1 MKTLRG
7 RMVLTL
13 LGLAAVTLAITSIA
27 GILILRHY
35 QTGRLDNEVTR
46 LSQVAARPY
55 FTEGRFRPPDSGSPG
70 SRRSPQ
76 PTAPPAISVA
86 PPTASPSPASP
97 STALRSPALPGAT
110 ANATPS
116 PSATASPSQ
125 PLCAEL
131 WRGPNPAAESNAWPE
146 CAAFPTGVGD
156 NALFLV
162 YDAQG
167 NPVRGPRN
175 IDPADGPDLG
185 SFADI
190 KKLAGQPITTL
201 SNAAS
206 GERFRVKVTLTPHGD
221 YAVAAISLARADATT
236 TQMTVVSV
244 AVGLGVLALVGLGS
258 YYLVGIAL
266 RPLTRMEHAADAIT
280 QGDLSARV
288 PDTNPHSEP
297 GRLGIALNTM
307 LGRVEAAVA
316 ARTTSEQKL
325 RRFLAD
331 VSHELRTPLT
341 SIRGFAELYRR
352 GGAPAGPQLDET
364 MSRIEAE
371 AARMGLLVEDLLQL
385 AALDESPPLRRAP
398 VDLLEIAADTIRDA
412 HVRNPSRKVE
422 LATFEPVTVD
432 GDEYQLR
439 QLAANVIGNALQHT
453 PATAGIT
460 VRVTTSGTPLSRG
473 EVTASV
479 GIMPTTAVVAVIE
492 IADTGPGIAPEHTQ
506 HIFERLYRAEPS
518 RSRNHGGAGL
528 GLAIAASIIKAHHG
542 RIELSTQ
549 PGAGATFRIVLP
561 IAQH

>member
-1 MKTLRG
+1 
-7 RMVLTL
+7 
-13 LGLAAVTLAITSIA
+13 
-27 GILILRHY
+27 
-35 QTGRLDNEVTR
+35 
-46 LSQVAARPY
+46 
-55 FTEGRFRPPDSGSPG
+55 
-70 SRRSPQ
+70 
-76 PTAPPAISVA
+76 
-86 PPTASPSPASP
+86 
-97 STALRSPALPGAT
+97 
-110 ANATPS
+110 
-116 PSATASPSQ
+116 
-125 PLCAEL
+125 LCAEL
-131 WRGPNPAAESNAWPE
+131 WRSPNPATDGNAWPE

-162 YDAQG
+162 YDWQG

-185 SFADI
+185 SFTDI
-190 KKLAGQPITTL
+190 KSMAGRPIATLA
-201 SNAAS
+201 NADS
-206 GERFRVKVTLTPHGD
+206 GERFRVKVTVTPRGD

-244 AVGLGVLALVGLGS
+244 AVSLGVLALLGLGS

-266 RPLTRMEHAADAIT
+266 RPLTRMELAAEAIT
-280 QGDLSARV
+280 HGDLSARV

-316 ARTTSEQKL
+316 ARTTSERKL
-325 RRFLAD
+325 RQFLAD

-352 GGAPAGPQLDET
+352 GGARSGPQLDET

-371 AARMGLLVEDLLQL
+371 AARMGLLVEDLLLL

-398 VDLLEIAADTIRDA
+398 VDLLEVAVDTIRDA

-432 GDEYQLR
+432 GDEHQLR
-439 QLAANVIGNALQHT
+439 QLAVNLIGNALQHT
-453 PATAGIT
+453 PVTARVT
-460 VRVTTSGTPLSRG
+460 VRVTTSSATLPRDA
-473 EVTASV
+473 VTASV
-479 GIMPTTAVVAVIE
+479 GTLPSTATIAVVEV
-492 IADTGPGIAPEHTQ
+492 ADTGPGIAPEHAK

-542 RIELSTQ
+542 RIELSTR
-549 PGAGATFRIVLP
+549 PGAGATFRALLP
-561 IAQH
+561 LPPESD

>member
-1 MKTLRG
+1 M
-7 RMVLTL
+7 
-13 LGLAAVTLAITSIA
+13 
-27 GILILRHY
+27 
-35 QTGRLDNEVTR
+35 
-46 LSQVAARPY
+46 
-55 FTEGRFRPPDSGSPG
+55 
-70 SRRSPQ
+70 
-76 PTAPPAISVA
+76 
-86 PPTASPSPASP
+86 
-97 STALRSPALPGAT
+97 
-110 ANATPS
+110 
-116 PSATASPSQ
+116 
-125 PLCAEL
+125 CAEL
-131 WRGPNPAAESNAWPE
+131 WRAPNPIADAWPE

-162 YDAQG
+162 YDSQG

-190 KKLAGQPITTL
+190 KNMAGQPIATL
-201 SNAAS
+201 ANAAS
-206 GERFRVKVTLTPHGD
+206 GERFRVKVTLTPRGD

-244 AVGLGVLALVGLGS
+244 AVALGVLALLGLGS

-288 PDTNPHSEP
+288 PDTDPHSEP

-316 ARTTSEQKL
+316 ARTTSERKL
-325 RRFLAD
+325 RQFLAD

-352 GGAPAGPQLDET
+352 GGAPSGPQLDET

-385 AALDESPPLRRAP
+385 AALDESPPLRRAS
-398 VDLLEIAADTIRDA
+398 VDLLEVAADTIRDA
-412 HVRNPSRKVE
+412 HVRNPSRKVG

-432 GDEYQLR
+432 GDEHQLR
-439 QLAANVIGNALQHT
+439 QLAANLIGNALQHT
-453 PATAGIT
+453 PPTATIT
-460 VRVTTSGTPLSRG
+460 VRVTSSSTTPFRDP
-473 EVTASV
+473 VTASV
-479 GIMPTTAVVAVIE
+479 GTMPATATVAVVEVT
-492 IADTGPGIAPEHTQ
+492 DTGPGIAAEHAA

-528 GLAIAASIIKAHHG
+528 GLAIAASIVKAHHG
-542 RIELSTQ
+542 RIELSTR
-549 PGAGATFRIVLP
+549 PGAGATFRILLP
-561 IAQH
+561 MSPEPD